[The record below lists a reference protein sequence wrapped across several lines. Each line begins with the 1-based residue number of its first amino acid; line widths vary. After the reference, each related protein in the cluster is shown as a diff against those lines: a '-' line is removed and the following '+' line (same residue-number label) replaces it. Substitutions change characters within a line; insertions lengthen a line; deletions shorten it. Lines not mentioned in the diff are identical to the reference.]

1 MPQLTRLKKM
11 AAGGLLSAVAVISIA
26 CTGGGD
32 DAAATFLPATA
43 TQAVATTAPAGI
55 ATVTPP
61 AGVPIP
67 PVTIIPVSNPV
78 ASLSSLEIIKAQE
91 QVMIDL
97 FNDTV
102 NSVVKIQTRTRTV
115 GGEGSGWVW
124 DVDGNIV
131 TNYHVVDGATSID
144 VFFYDGREYQGRV
157 VGFDSDADLAVVKID
172 LGPGDAIQPSKLGN
186 SSALQVGQMAIAL
199 GNPFG
204 NEFSMTSG
212 IVSAVGR
219 LLPSG
224 FSNFRIPSVVQTDA
238 SINPGNSG
246 GPLLDIEG
254 RVIGINTQIR
264 SESGS
269 NSGVGFAVPVDLAK
283 RVVPNLIANGEH
295 VYSFIGISGLEMN
308 NVLRDGLGVGNSQRG
323 AYITEVVP
331 GTPAQAAA
339 LRGDSGSFDQ
349 TGNSVNARYDGDL
362 IVAIDGRPVN
372 SMDDLIAY
380 LALNTSPGD
389 DIVVTVLRA
398 GLEELVVVTLTQRSH
413 L

>member
-1 MPQLTRLKKM
+1 MPQLTWLRKM
-11 AAGGLLSAVAVISIA
+11 TEGGLLSAVAVISIA
-26 CTGGGD
+26 CSGGGND
-32 DAAATFLPATA
+32 PTATSLSPTA
-43 TQAVATTAPAGI
+43 TQALATTAPAG
-55 ATVTPP
+55 AAVWPSTSVP
-61 AGVPIP
+61 AV
-67 PVTIIPVSNPV
+67 VEIPVSNPV
-78 ASLSSLEIIKAQE
+78 AELTSVQIIRAQE

-97 FNDTV
+97 FKDTV
-102 NSVVKIQTRTRTV
+102 DSVVKIQTRTRT
-115 GGEGSGWVW
+115 GSGEGSGWIW
-124 DVDGNIV
+124 DVDGHIV
-131 TNYHVVDGATSID
+131 TNYHVVDGATNID
-144 VFFYDGREYQGRV
+144 VFFFDGREYKGRV

-172 LGPGDAIQPSKLGN
+172 LADGDDIQPSKLGN
-186 SSALQVGQMAIAL
+186 SSELQVGQTAIAL

-219 LLPSG
+219 LLPNG

-238 SINPGNSG
+238 AINPGNSG

-283 RVVPNLIANGEH
+283 RVVPNLIVNGEH
-295 VYSFIGISGLEMN
+295 VYSFIGIRGIEPDN
-308 NVLRDGLGVGNSQRG
+308 ELRDGLGVDNTRQG
-323 AYITEVVP
+323 AYITNVEP
-331 GTPAQAAA
+331 GTPAQTAG
-339 LRGDSGSFDQ
+339 LRGDSGTFDQ
-349 TGNSVNARYDGDL
+349 TGSSVNAQYDGDL
-362 IVAIDGRPVN
+362 IVAIDGRPVG

-398 GLEELVVVTLTQRSH
+398 GLEELVVVTLTHR
-413 L
+413 